1 MTNDKLIIKKC
12 CKERF
17 EVVKT
22 AITKLMDEDKE
33 TIIIGID
40 GKCASGKT
48 TLGYYLKDIFNCSLF
63 HMDDFFLQDYQ
74 RTEKRLIE
82 VGGNVDY
89 ERFKEEVLDNI
100 IYKKD
105 VNYRIFNCANR
116 KTKNG
121 VIIPYKR
128 LNIIEGSY
136 CLHPYFGQPYDL
148 KIFMDINNEDQIEN
162 IRKRNGEEKLIRF
175 KEEWIPKENS
185 YFDKFNIKEGCINI
199 LW

>member
-1 MTNDKLIIKKC
+1 MI
-12 CKERF
+12 
-17 EVVKT
+17 
-22 AITKLMDEDKE
+22 
-33 TIIIGID
+33 
-40 GKCASGKT
+40 
-48 TLGYYLKDIFNCSLF
+48 
-63 HMDDFFLQDYQ
+63 FFLQDYQ

-116 KTKNG
+116 KIKNG

>member
-1 MTNDKLIIKKC
+1 MN
-12 CKERF
+12 R
-17 EVVKT
+17 
-22 AITKLMDEDKE
+22 AIPLL
-33 TIIIGID
+33 GIT
-40 GKCASGKT
+40 GYSASGKT

-116 KTKNG
+116 KIKNG